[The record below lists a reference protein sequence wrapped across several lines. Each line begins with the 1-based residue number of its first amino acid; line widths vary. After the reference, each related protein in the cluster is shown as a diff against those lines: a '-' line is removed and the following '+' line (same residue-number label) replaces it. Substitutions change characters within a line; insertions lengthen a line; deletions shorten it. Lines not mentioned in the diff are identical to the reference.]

1 MSINKIINTKRTQ
14 VKTSFINLQTHIP
27 FSKNTCKPIDYNSKI
42 ILLGSCFSD
51 NIGQK
56 LSYHK
61 FQSILNPFG
70 ILFHPRAI
78 ETIIKNAITK
88 EEYTEKDIFF
98 FNERWQSFTAHSKLS
113 SSSKE
118 EIIEK
123 LNKASASINTA
134 LKSSTHII
142 ITLGTSWV
150 YRLLES
156 DKIVANC
163 HKVSQ
168 HKFKK
173 ELLSIVEINKSLSSI
188 ISLIRKV
195 NPDINFI
202 FTVSPIR
209 HLKDGFIENQQ
220 SKSHLISALHQ
231 IIKNQENTFYFPSY
245 EIMMDELRDYRF
257 YKEDM
262 IHPNQIAINYIWEKF
277 YENWLSDEAIDL
289 KKEVIKI
296 QRGLEHKPFNPDSK
310 KHQQFL
316 SSLQG
321 KIEILKKKYAHISF

>member
-1 MSINKIINTKRTQ
+1 
-14 VKTSFINLQTHIP
+14 
-27 FSKNTCKPIDYNSKI
+27 
-42 ILLGSCFSD
+42 
-51 NIGQK
+51 
-56 LSYHK
+56 
-61 FQSILNPFG
+61 
-70 ILFHPRAI
+70 
-78 ETIIKNAITK
+78 
-88 EEYTEKDIFF
+88 
-98 FNERWQSFTAHSKLS
+98 LS

-118 EIIEK
+118 EA
-123 LNKASASINTA
+123 LNQLNQASALINTA
-134 LKSSTHII
+134 LKSNTHII
-142 ITLGTSWV
+142 ITLGTSWI
-150 YRLLES
+150 YRFSES
-156 DKIVANC
+156 DKIVTNC
-163 HKVSQ
+163 HKVPQ

-231 IIKNQENTFYFPSY
+231 IIKKQENTFYFPSY

-289 KKEVIKI
+289 KKQVIKI

-316 SSLQG
+316 LSLQE
-321 KIEILKKKYAHISF
+321 KIEILKKKYSHISF

>member
-1 MSINKIINTKRTQ
+1 M
-14 VKTSFINLQTHIP
+14 NLQTHIP
-27 FSKNTCKPIDYNSKI
+27 FSKETNNLIDYNSKI
-42 ILLGSCFSD
+42 ILLGSCFSE
-51 NIGQK
+51 NIGK
-56 LSYHK
+56 KFRYLK
-61 FQSILNPFG
+61 FQSVQNPFG
-70 ILFHPRAI
+70 ILFHPKAI
-78 ETIIKNAITK
+78 ETIIKNALCEK
-88 EEYTEKDIFF
+88 EYTEKDIFF
-98 FNERWQSFTAHSKLS
+98 LNERWQSFEAHSKLS
-113 SSSKE
+113 SSSKD

-123 LNKASASINTA
+123 LNKASASINIA
-134 LKSSTHII
+134 LKSSSHII

-156 DKIVANC
+156 DEIVANC

-188 ISLIRKV
+188 ISLIKKV

-245 EIMMDELRDYRF
+245 EIMMDELRDYRY

-277 YENWLSDEAIDL
+277 YDYWLSEEAIDL
-289 KKEVIKI
+289 KKQVIKI

-316 SSLQG
+316 SSIQE

>member
-1 MSINKIINTKRTQ
+1 M
-14 VKTSFINLQTHIP
+14 NLQTHIP
-27 FSKNTCKPIDYNSKI
+27 FSRNTSNAIDYNSRV

-61 FQSILNPFG
+61 FQSVLNPFG
-70 ILFHPRAI
+70 ILFHPKAI
-78 ETIIKNAITK
+78 ESVIHNAITNK
-88 EEYTEKDIFF
+88 EYTGKDLFF

-113 SSSKE
+113 FSSKE
-118 EIIEK
+118 ETLNQ
-123 LNKASASINTA
+123 LNKASALLNTA
-134 LKSSTHII
+134 LKNSTHII

-150 YRLLES
+150 YRFLKTS
-156 DKIVANC
+156 QIVANC
-163 HKVSQ
+163 HKVPQ

-173 ELLSIVEINKSLSSI
+173 ELLPVAEINKSLSSI
-188 ISLIRKV
+188 ISQIREI
-195 NPDINFI
+195 NSSINFI
-202 FTVSPIR
+202 FTISPVR

-231 IIKNQENTFYFPSY
+231 IIPLHKNTFYFPSY

-262 IHPNQIAINYIWEKF
+262 IHPNLLAINYIWEKF
-277 YENWLSDEAIDL
+277 YENWLSDEALEL

-296 QRGLEHKPFNPDSK
+296 QKSLYHKPFNPNADG
-310 KHQQFL
+310 HREFL
-316 SSLQG
+316 VSLQE
-321 KIEILKKKYAHISF
+321 KIELLKRKYPHISF

>member
-1 MSINKIINTKRTQ
+1 MNQ
-14 VKTSFINLQTHIP
+14 
-27 FSKNTCKPIDYNSKI
+27 
-42 ILLGSCFSD
+42 
-51 NIGQK
+51 
-56 LSYHK
+56 
-61 FQSILNPFG
+61 LN
-70 ILFHPRAI
+70 
-78 ETIIKNAITK
+78 
-88 EEYTEKDIFF
+88 
-98 FNERWQSFTAHSKLS
+98 Q
-113 SSSKE
+113 
-118 EIIEK
+118 
-123 LNKASASINTA
+123 ASTLINTA
-134 LKSSTHII
+134 LKSNTHII

-156 DKIVANC
+156 DEIIANC

-173 ELLSIVEINKSLSSI
+173 ELLSIEEINKSLSSI

-231 IIKNQENTFYFPSY
+231 IIKKQENTFYFPSY

-277 YENWLSDEAIDL
+277 YKNWLSDEAIGL
-289 KKEVIKI
+289 KKQVMKI
-296 QRGLEHKPFNPDSK
+296 QSGLEHRPFNPDSK

-316 SSLQG
+316 FSLQE

>member
-1 MSINKIINTKRTQ
+1 MK
-14 VKTSFINLQTHIP
+14 LQTHISL
-27 FSKNTCKPIDYNSKI
+27 SKNIKNLIDYNSKV

-51 NIGQK
+51 NIGKK
-56 LSYHK
+56 LRYHK
-61 FQSILNPFG
+61 FQSVLNPFG
-70 ILFHPRAI
+70 ILFHPKAI
-78 ETIIKNAITK
+78 ESVIKNAITK
-88 EEYTEKDIFF
+88 KEYTEEDVFF
-98 FNERWQSFTAHSKLS
+98 FNERWQSFTTHSKLS
-113 SSSKE
+113 ASSKE
-118 EIIEK
+118 EA
-123 LNKASASINTA
+123 LNQLNQASALINTA

-150 YRLLES
+150 YRFLAS
-156 DKIVANC
+156 GKIVANC
-163 HKVSQ
+163 HKVPQ

-173 ELLSIVEINKSLSSI
+173 ELLPITEINKSLSSI

-202 FTVSPIR
+202 FTVSPVR

-289 KKEVIKI
+289 KKQVIKI
-296 QRGLEHKPFNPDSK
+296 QRGLEHKPFNTDSNEYRE
-310 KHQQFL
+310 FL
-316 SSLQG
+316 SSLQK
-321 KIEILKKKYAHISF
+321 KIKALKKKYSHITF